1 MARFFQSE
9 LDELRTK
16 IVQMA
21 ELAAVSVEN
30 VLRSLY
36 DRDADAARRVR
47 EDDDVLDKLE
57 VEIDAAANRY
67 ISLRAPV
74 AGDMRLVTVALKASH
89 ELERIGDEASSIAK
103 RVLRLCR
110 QEADVDLGGI
120 RRIGEPA
127 LALIRESI
135 DCLVQG
141 DSARASAI
149 PRGDKE
155 VDEIH
160 RANYADYI
168 ARIGAEPAKAPAYIE
183 LIFISKSIERI
194 GDHATNIAVETIY
207 LVEGEDIRHTDRTKR
222 SMQ

>member
-16 IVQMA
+16 IVRMA
-21 ELAAVSVEN
+21 ELAAKAVEN
-30 VLRSLY
+30 ALRSLY
-36 DRDADAARRVR
+36 DLDADAARRVR
-47 EDDDVLDKLE
+47 EDDDILDKLE

-103 RVLRLCR
+103 RVLRMCR
-110 QEADVDLGGI
+110 QDAVVDVSEI

-127 LALIRESI
+127 LGLIRDSI

-141 DSARASAI
+141 DAERAAAI

-155 VDEIH
+155 IDEIH
-160 RANYADYI
+160 RASYGDYI
-168 ARIGAEPAKAPAYIE
+168 ARISAEPEKAPAYIE
-183 LIFISKSIERI
+183 LIFISKSLERI

-222 SMQ
+222 SKQ

>member
-1 MARFFQSE
+1 MARFFQTE

-16 IVQMA
+16 IVRMA
-21 ELAAVSVEN
+21 ELSAAAAEN
-30 VLRSLY
+30 ALQSLY
-36 DRDADAARRVR
+36 AFDAAAARRVR
-47 EDDDVLDKLE
+47 EEDDALDSLE

-89 ELERIGDEASSIAK
+89 ELERIGDEATSIAK
-103 RVLRLCR
+103 RVLRMCR
-110 QEADVDLGGI
+110 KETDIDLSGI

-127 LALIRESI
+127 LGLIRESI

-141 DSARASAI
+141 DAKRAAAI

-155 VDEIH
+155 IDEIH

-207 LVEGEDIRHTDRTKR
+207 LVDGEDIRHTDRTKR